1 MDFSLSD
8 DQKLLK
14 ESVDRFIER
23 DYSFDDRQAMACANS
38 L

>member
-23 DYSFDDRQAMACANS
+23 DYSFNDRHAGRNGGF
-38 L
+38 